1 MISEFS
7 APLHLWLTPQVSL
20 LKEQPKARQAETV
33 PSQRSRDIASGSPA
47 GIEPGKSRELHDI
60 SFLK

>member
-7 APLHLWLTPQVSL
+7 APLHLGFTPQVSL
-20 LKEQPKARQAETV
+20 LKEQPKTGQAETGH
-33 PSQRSRDIASGSPA
+33 SQRSRHVASGSPP
-47 GIEPGKSRELHDI
+47 GSEPGKSGELHDV